1 MELCV
6 KYDFRPSED
15 ELLKEMNKEYSLDN
29 DAYYLNIL
37 SNVYQTMNNGGY
49 IQKNGFD
56 ADLFRLLKES
66 DEKYPELKFSYQK
79 DNTYYL
85 GIIDLLFKKDNKYYI
100 IDYKTNLEEDN
111 LDEHYKS
118 QLEIYRKALKDLENI
133 DAEIYI
139 YHIEV

>member
-1 MELCV
+1 
-6 KYDFRPSED
+6 
-15 ELLKEMNKEYSLDN
+15 
-29 DAYYLNIL
+29 
-37 SNVYQTMNNGGY
+37 MNNGGY
-49 IQKNGFD
+49 IKKNGFD

-111 LDEHYKS
+111 LAEHYKS